1 MNRWRTNPGERGPR
15 SLPAGRETRDGRRHG
30 APSTAR
36 RHGGNCWGLGPVVI
50 LIATLLWIV
59 PAPAAAQKLAE
70 IAPVGAGVFLI
81 GGLGAAPL
89 EVGGVVNTSLLST
102 TVSLVRGGNITRL
115 AAGTGP
121 HLTAGP
127 LRLFGRLGGG
137 YEWSGSEGRFVI
149 RMTYGGEVALS
160 DTAVLILQGGTSLAA
175 ASSGWTQSE
184 DAALS
189 LGIGLFFGPSSTEL
203 RSEQLRQTYRNWP
216 PELAEEVARGSIP
229 EALAAAR
236 YPDWS
241 VDELRLV
248 SQGRVAAGM
257 TPEMVETVLGRPDEV
272 DEVQDPALGPL
283 QIWRYYET
291 VGVYDPYTGR
301 PVYRRELRRT
311 VIFRA
316 GTVYRLE
323 SGPGRVP

>member
-1 MNRWRTNPGERGPR
+1 MNRWRTNPGERGPC
-15 SLPAGRETRDGRRHG
+15 SACEGRQSPDRRERR

-36 RHGGNCWGLGPVVI
+36 RNGSSRRGLGLIPL
-50 LIATLLWIV
+50 LIATLLWVV
-59 PAPAAAQKLAE
+59 PAPAAAQHLAE

-102 TVSLVRGGNITRL
+102 TVSLVRGGDVTRL
-115 AAGTGP
+115 VAATGP

-137 YEWSGSEGRFVI
+137 YEWAGSEGRFVL

-160 DTAVLILQGGTSLAA
+160 DRIVLVLQGGTSLAA

-189 LGIGLFFGPSSTEL
+189 LGIGLFFGRSNTEL
-203 RSEQLRQTYRNWP
+203 RSEQLRETYHGWP
-216 PELAEEVARGSIP
+216 PELAEAVARGSIP
-229 EALAAAR
+229 EELAAAR

-248 SQGRVAAGM
+248 SQGQVAVGM
-257 TPEMVETVLGRPDEV
+257 TPEMVEAVLGQPDEM

-283 QIWRYYET
+283 QVWRYYET
-291 VGVYDPYTGR
+291 VGQYDPYTDR
-301 PVYRRELRRT
+301 PVYRQELRRT

-316 GTVYRLE
+316 GTVFRLE
-323 SGPGRVP
+323 SGSDRVR